1 MPRTGRVNQ
10 CRYVTG
16 RWLEYVAME
25 WDFSRINLEYLI
37 QARDLARSNP
47 RAGAILMGLPG
58 DLSQLL
64 SKISPHEL
72 TLITQLRP
80 PLIAPRYSVWWWQRL
95 LNALQEGDTEELRVI
110 LDHAGLIEDFDPI
123 FDPS

>member
-1 MPRTGRVNQ
+1 
-10 CRYVTG
+10 
-16 RWLEYVAME
+16 ME
-25 WDFSRINLEYLI
+25 WDFSRLNLEYLI
-37 QARDLARSNP
+37 QARDLARTNP
-47 RAGAILMGLPG
+47 SSGAILMGLPD
-58 DLSQLL
+58 DLSQML

-80 PLIAPRYSVWWWQRL
+80 PLIAPRYSVWLWQRL

-110 LDHAGLIEDFDPI
+110 LDHAGLIENFDPT

>member
-1 MPRTGRVNQ
+1 
-10 CRYVTG
+10 
-16 RWLEYVAME
+16 ME

-47 RAGAILMGLPG
+47 KAGAILMGLPD

-80 PLIAPRYSVWWWQRL
+80 PLILPGIRS
-95 LNALQEGDTEELRVI
+95 G
-110 LDHAGLIEDFDPI
+110 GG
-123 FDPS
+123 SGC

>member
-1 MPRTGRVNQ
+1 
-10 CRYVTG
+10 
-16 RWLEYVAME
+16 ME
-25 WDFSRINLEYLI
+25 CDFSRINLEYLI

-47 RAGAILMGLPG
+47 KAGAILMGLPD

-110 LDHAGLIEDFDPI
+110 LDHAGLIEDCDPT
-123 FDPS
+123 FYPS

>member
-1 MPRTGRVNQ
+1 MGLLQ
-10 CRYVTG
+10 DQFG
-16 RWLEYVAME
+16 IS
-25 WDFSRINLEYLI
+25 DSG
-37 QARDLARSNP
+37 QRSGP
-47 RAGAILMGLPG
+47 VQPQAGAILMGLPD

-64 SKISPHEL
+64 SRISPHEL

-95 LNALQEGDTEELRVI
+95 LNALQEGDIEELRVI
-110 LDHAGLIEDFDPI
+110 LDHAGLIEDCDPT

>member
-1 MPRTGRVNQ
+1 
-10 CRYVTG
+10 
-16 RWLEYVAME
+16 ME

-47 RAGAILMGLPG
+47 KAGAILMGLPD

-110 LDHAGLIEDFDPI
+110 LDHAGLIENFDPT